1 VGYIEQCSHICYYNT
16 VSKNKQQ
23 VFEYQYM
30 ESNQLGKKLKKLRNK
45 LGLSQYDFARKAD
58 VPYTT
63 LTKVETG
70 VIKKPSV
77 FVMSKIAKAL
87 NVDIENLIN

>member
-1 VGYIEQCSHICYYNT
+1 
-16 VSKNKQQ
+16 
-23 VFEYQYM
+23 M
-30 ESNQLGKKLKKLRNK
+30 ESNQLGQKIKKLRQK
-45 LGLSQYDFARKAD
+45 LGLSQDDFARKAD

-77 FVMSKIAKAL
+77 FVVSKIAKAL
-87 NVDIENLIN
+87 SVSVDDLIK

>member
-1 VGYIEQCSHICYYNT
+1 
-16 VSKNKQQ
+16 
-23 VFEYQYM
+23 M
-30 ESNQLGKKLKKLRNK
+30 ESNQLGQKIKKLRTK
-45 LGLSQYDFARKAD
+45 LGLSQDDFARKAD

-77 FVMSKIAKAL
+77 FMVSKIAKAL
-87 NVDIENLIN
+87 DVNIEELIK

>member
-1 VGYIEQCSHICYYNT
+1 
-16 VSKNKQQ
+16 
-23 VFEYQYM
+23 M
-30 ESNQLGKKLKKLRNK
+30 ESNLLGQKIKKLRTK
-45 LGLSQYDFARKAD
+45 FGLSQDDFARKAD

-77 FVMSKIAKAL
+77 FVVSKIAKAL
-87 NVDIENLIN
+87 DVDIEELIK

>member
-1 VGYIEQCSHICYYNT
+1 
-16 VSKNKQQ
+16 
-23 VFEYQYM
+23 M
-30 ESNQLGKKLKKLRNK
+30 ESNSLGQKIKKLRQK
-45 LGLSQYDFARKAD
+45 LGLSQDDFARKAD

-77 FVMSKIAKAL
+77 FVVSKIAKAL
-87 NVDIENLIN
+87 NVDIEELIK

>member
-1 VGYIEQCSHICYYNT
+1 
-16 VSKNKQQ
+16 
-23 VFEYQYM
+23 M
-30 ESNQLGKKLKKLRNK
+30 ESNSLGQKIKKLRTK
-45 LGLSQYDFARKAD
+45 LGLSQDDFARKAD

-77 FVMSKIAKAL
+77 FVVSKIAKAL
-87 NVDIENLIN
+87 NVDIEGLIR

>member
-1 VGYIEQCSHICYYNT
+1 
-16 VSKNKQQ
+16 
-23 VFEYQYM
+23 M
-30 ESNQLGKKLKKLRNK
+30 ESNQLGQKIKKLRRK
-45 LGLSQYDFARKAD
+45 LGLSQDDFARKAD

-77 FVMSKIAKAL
+77 FVVNKIAKAL
-87 NVDIENLIN
+87 SVDIEELIK

>member
-1 VGYIEQCSHICYYNT
+1 
-16 VSKNKQQ
+16 
-23 VFEYQYM
+23 M
-30 ESNQLGKKLKKLRNK
+30 ESNQLGQKIKKLRTK
-45 LGLSQYDFARKAD
+45 LGLSQDDFARKAN

-77 FVMSKIAKAL
+77 FVVSKIAKAL
-87 NVDIENLIN
+87 SVDIEELIK

>member
-1 VGYIEQCSHICYYNT
+1 
-16 VSKNKQQ
+16 
-23 VFEYQYM
+23 M
-30 ESNQLGKKLKKLRNK
+30 ESNQLGQKIKKLRTK
-45 LGLSQYDFARKAD
+45 LGLSQDDFARKAD

-77 FVMSKIAKAL
+77 FVVSKIAKAL
-87 NVDIENLIN
+87 SVDIEELIK

>member
-1 VGYIEQCSHICYYNT
+1 
-16 VSKNKQQ
+16 
-23 VFEYQYM
+23 M
-30 ESNQLGKKLKKLRNK
+30 ESNQLGQKIKKLRQK
-45 LGLSQYDFARKAD
+45 LGLSQDDFARKAD

-77 FVMSKIAKAL
+77 FVVSKIAKAL
-87 NVDIENLIN
+87 DVAIEDLIK